1 MLHYLYLEV
10 FQGAS
15 GMDKILIVEDE
26 SLVVMD
32 LTLSLTKLGYDVIG
46 SASNYQDA
54 IALTK
59 DKKPNLILMDIY
71 LNGNI
76 DGIET
81 AKEINKFYDI
91 PIIYLTALSGS
102 NELERALT
110 TNPSA
115 YLIKPFSTQSLK
127 AAIEIA
133 LRTIQKKDIVGD
145 IIFDNEFSYNTKTK
159 ELICD
164 NSYIELTKRE
174 RELLNLLV
182 ENRGK
187 IVTFMEM
194 ENRIW
199 PDKTPNDNTRRALVS
214 RLRAKLKYKFIKTIP
229 STGYKI
235 ITSS

>member
-1 MLHYLYLEV
+1 
-10 FQGAS
+10 
-15 GMDKILIVEDE
+15 MDKILIVEDE

-32 LTLSLTKLGYDVIG
+32 LTLSLGKLGYEVVG

-54 IALTK
+54 ITLTK
-59 DKKPNLILMDIY
+59 EKKPSLILMDIC
-71 LNGNI
+71 LNGDI

-81 AKEINKFYDI
+81 AKEINRFYNI

-102 NELERALT
+102 SELERALK

-133 LRTIQKKDIVGD
+133 LRKTEKKETIGDIV
-145 IIFDNEFSYNTKTK
+145 FDSEFSYNSKTK

-164 NSYIELTKRE
+164 NSYISLTKRE
-174 RELLNLLV
+174 RELLSLLV

-199 PDKTPNDNTRRALVS
+199 PDKPPNDNTRRALVS

-235 ITSS
+235 ITST

>member
-1 MLHYLYLEV
+1 MER
-10 FQGAS
+10 
-15 GMDKILIVEDE
+15 ILIVEDE

-32 LTLSLTKLGYDVIG
+32 LTLSLSKLGYEVVG

-54 IALTK
+54 ITLTK
-59 DKKPNLILMDIY
+59 EKKPGLILMDIC
-71 LNGNI
+71 LNGDI

-81 AKEINKFYDI
+81 AKEINRFYNI

-102 NELERALT
+102 NELERALK

-133 LRTIQKKDIVGD
+133 LRKTEKKEIIGDIV
-145 IIFDNEFSYNTKTK
+145 FDSEFSYNSKTK

-164 NSYIELTKRE
+164 NSYISLTKRE

-199 PDKTPNDNTRRALVS
+199 PDKPPNDNTRRALVS
-214 RLRAKLKYKFIKTIP
+214 RLRAKLKYKFIQTIP

-235 ITSS
+235 ITS

>member
-1 MLHYLYLEV
+1 MER
-10 FQGAS
+10 
-15 GMDKILIVEDE
+15 ILIIEDE

-32 LTLSLTKLGYDVIG
+32 LTLSLSKFGYEVVG

-54 IALTK
+54 ITITK
-59 DKKPNLILMDIY
+59 EKKPDLILMDIC

-81 AKEINKFYDI
+81 AKEINRFYDI

-102 NELERALT
+102 NELDRALK

-115 YLIKPFSTQSLK
+115 YLVKPFSTQSLK

-133 LRTIQKKDIVGD
+133 LKKSEKKEIIGDIV
-145 IIFDNEFSYNTKTK
+145 FDSEFSYNSKTK

-164 NSYIELTKRE
+164 NSYISLTKRE
-174 RELLNLLV
+174 RELLGLLV
-182 ENRGK
+182 ENRGN

-194 ENRIW
+194 ENIIW
-199 PDKTPNDNTRRALVS
+199 PDKSPNDNTRRALVS

-229 STGYKI
+229 SVGYKI